1 VRPRRTCALLDT
13 GCTETQSWLVEGD
26 EVGDGEVLGFGLALG
41 LGLGERLVGLG
52 FGLVLTVG
60 VGVGLGLLL
69 LPGLA
74 AGLGLSGPGSGLLLV
89 LGLEPGFG
97 LRLELALC
105 DGLPGPAL
113 CAAGFE
119 KPDAEADRAVAPLR
133 PAFSAEAS
141 LAAAGRVA
149 HGLFAADAD
158 VAWAPAKNTPTRP
171 HERTAAPVHAPS
183 MADPER
189 PVFTTSTSP

>member
-1 VRPRRTCALLDT
+1 
-13 GCTETQSWLVEGD
+13 
-26 EVGDGEVLGFGLALG
+26 VLGFGLA

-60 VGVGLGLLL
+60 VGVGLALGLGLLL
-69 LPGLA
+69 LLGLLV
-74 AGLGLSGPGSGLLLV
+74 GLGLSGPGSGLLLV

-97 LRLELALC
+97 LRLELALR

-119 KPDAEADRAVAPLR
+119 KADAETDRAVAPLR

-149 HGLFAADAD
+149 HGRFAADAD
-158 VAWAPAKNTPTRP
+158 VAWAPAKNMLTRP
-171 HERTAAPVHAPS
+171 HERTAVPAHAPS
-183 MADPER
+183 MAAPER